1 MIGLETFIPF
11 LSVLRILFAMKY
23 SKDTI
28 LIFKYQKYA
37 KHFGLVCI
45 FLFLLFSC
53 HSNDQ
58 TFNFDQ
64 NSFQNASIDLN
75 TEDSI
80 LIAADQLSA
89 YEGVINYKR
98 IAIVG
103 NQSSLLSSGIHL
115 VDTLLALNHN
125 VVKVFSP
132 EHGFRGKGSAGE
144 HISSSKDP
152 ITGLPIVSL
161 YGSHKKPTAEDLNGV
176 DVVLFDIQDV
186 GVRFYTYIST
196 LHYVMEACAENSIP
210 VVILDR
216 PNPNGDYFDGPLLES
231 KYKSFVGMHPVPIVH
246 GMTIGEYGKMIN
258 GEKWLK
264 GSVQC
269 ALSVIPMLNYNHQ
282 MRYSLPVP
290 PSPNL
295 KTDEAIRLYPSLCLL
310 EATSVSVG
318 RGTSTPFE
326 WYGHPN
332 FPESEDV
339 FTPKSIEG
347 ASKPKFENTKCFAL
361 KPQLDYSSKKINL
374 EYLIKS
380 RDYLKNRDFIT
391 RKSFFQKLSGTD
403 KLYNQILSGL
413 SEEEIRKTWQNGLE
427 QYSEVRSKYLMYD

>member
-1 MIGLETFIPF
+1 
-11 LSVLRILFAMKY
+11 MKY

-28 LIFKYQKYA
+28 LIFKYQKYV
-37 KHFGLVCI
+37 KHFGLVWI

-53 HSNDQ
+53 HSNDH
-58 TFNFDQ
+58 TLNLDQ
-64 NSFQNASIDLN
+64 NISQKDSIELN
-75 TEDSI
+75 SEDSI
-80 LIAADQLSA
+80 TIGSDQLSA
-89 YEGVINYKR
+89 YEGIISNKH

-103 NQSSLLSSGIHL
+103 NQSSILSTGIHL
-115 VDTLLALNHN
+115 VDTLIALSHN

-144 HISSSKDP
+144 HISSSTDP

-161 YGSHKKPTAEDLNGV
+161 YGSHKKPTMEDLKGI

-196 LHYVMEACAENSIP
+196 LHYVMEACAENGIP

-269 ALSVIPMLNYNHQ
+269 ALSVIPVLNYNHQ
-282 MRYSLPVP
+282 MKYSLPVP

-318 RGTSTPFE
+318 RGTLTPFE
-326 WYGHPN
+326 WYGHPK
-332 FPESEDV
+332 FPTSEHT
-339 FTPKSIEG
+339 FTPKSTEG
-347 ASKPKFENTKCFAL
+347 ASNPKYENTKCYAL
-361 KPQLDYSSKKINL
+361 KPAIDYSRKEINL

-380 RDYLKNRDFIT
+380 RDYLTGSDFIT

-413 SEEEIRKTWQNGLE
+413 SEDEIRKTWQNGLDT
-427 QYSEVRSKYLMYD
+427 YSEIRSKYLMYN

>member
-23 SKDTI
+23 SKDNI

-58 TFNFDQ
+58 TLNFDQ
-64 NSFQNASIDLN
+64 NISQNTSIDLS

-89 YEGVINYKR
+89 YKGIINNKR

-103 NQSSLLSSGIHL
+103 NQSSLLSTGIHL
-115 VDTLLALNHN
+115 VDTLLALNHR

-132 EHGFRGKGSAGE
+132 EHGFRGVGSAGE
-144 HISSSKDP
+144 HISNSKDP

-161 YGSHKKPTAEDLNGV
+161 YGSHKKPTNEDLNGI

-196 LHYVMEACAENSIP
+196 LHYVMEACAENKVPLI
-210 VVILDR
+210 ILDR
-216 PNPNGDYFDGPLLES
+216 PNPNGDYIDGPILES

-269 ALSVIPMLNYNHQ
+269 ALSVIPMINYNHQ

-295 KTDEAIRLYPSLCLL
+295 KTDAAIRLYPSLCLL

-332 FPESEDV
+332 FPKSEHT

-347 ASKPKFENTKCFAL
+347 ASKPKHENTKCFAL
-361 KPQLDYSSKKINL
+361 KPKLDYSSKEINL

-380 RDYLKNRDFIT
+380 RDYLRNSDFIT

-403 KLYNQILSGL
+403 KLYHQIVSGM

-427 QYSEVRSKYLMYD
+427 QYSEVRSKYLLYN